1 MIILLMILV
10 LIVGII
16 GALRTYYEEIF
27 IGGMVLFE
35 FIFSFVLAGLVA
47 NYPYNVNKKIS
58 MYEEENTRIE
68 EKVKNSVLA
77 YQEHEKDTYIELIN
91 NADLETLLIAYPDLK
106 SNELV
111 KMEIE
116 TYIENN
122 KQIKKLKA
130 KAIDKELIGWWL
142 CFNIG
147 LK

>member
-1 MIILLMILV
+1 MIILSMILV

-16 GALRTYYEEIF
+16 GALRTDYEEIF
-27 IGGMVLFE
+27 LGVMSLFE
-35 FIFSFVLAGLVA
+35 LVFIFVLTGLLA
-47 NYPYNVNKKIS
+47 NYPYNVNNKIS

-68 EKVKNSVLA
+68 EKVKNGVLA
-77 YQEHEKDTYIELIN
+77 YQEHEKETYIELVN
-91 NADLETLLIAYPDLK
+91 NVNLETLLIAYPDLK